1 MSVARGRNY
10 RKILYSE
17 RHWRLLGELRA
28 KAARLLECL
37 ARNSLYAI
45 VHGSVARGDVHP
57 GSDVDV
63 FIPVTVSH
71 PVLLETL
78 YACGEGVFETRIVQ
92 ATPNYVPKV
101 YLILEPDESRIVS
114 YPLGQLTR
122 GEREF
127 YKWGGELGLDDLK
140 REKRVPGVNKD
151 LLLII
156 PQDDGHLEIPVMGNE
171 SYTARVVGVSLE
183 TVYERVRVLTT
194 RREKGRTGVFLEIS
208 VPGDSDL
215 SEVVKRIASK
225 NPFFRKRLGIL

>member
-1 MSVARGRNY
+1 MSVAGGRNY
-10 RKILYSE
+10 RRVVYSE
-17 RHWRLLGELRA
+17 KHWELLSELREEALRLL
-28 KAARLLECL
+28 KCL
-37 ARNSLYAI
+37 AGNSLYAI

-63 FIPVTVSH
+63 FIPTIVSH

-78 YACGEGVFETRIVQ
+78 YTCKEKVFETRIVQ

-101 YLILEPDESRIVS
+101 YLILDPDESRIVS

-140 REKRVPGVNKD
+140 RGKRVPGVNKD

-156 PQDDGHLEIPVMGNE
+156 PREDGHLEIPVMGNE

>member
-1 MSVARGRNY
+1 
-10 RKILYSE
+10 
-17 RHWRLLGELRA
+17 
-28 KAARLLECL
+28 
-37 ARNSLYAI
+37 
-45 VHGSVARGDVHP
+45 
-57 GSDVDV
+57 
-63 FIPVTVSH
+63 
-71 PVLLETL
+71 
-78 YACGEGVFETRIVQ
+78 
-92 ATPNYVPKV
+92 
-101 YLILEPDESRIVS
+101 
-114 YPLGQLTR
+114 
-122 GEREF
+122 EREF

-156 PQDDGHLEIPVMGNE
+156 PQDDGHLEMPVIGNE

-183 TVYERVRVLTT
+183 TVYERVRVLTA